1 MTKLKTT
8 FLLVLA
14 GFILVA
20 CGPNKPFEGKW
31 EGSVQ
36 GQDVKINVSA
46 ESLVI
51 SDIAETESFTCVI
64 ADPSSTES
72 KLTCSELGEATIV
85 VTGDS
90 LVMTAVNNPDE
101 PVVFSRA
108 E

>member
-1 MTKLKTT
+1 MTKLKTI

-20 CGPNKPFEGKW
+20 CGSNKPFEGKW
-31 EGSVQ
+31 EGSIQ
-36 GQDVKINVSA
+36 GIDMKINVSA
-46 ESLVI
+46 ESFVI
-51 SDIAETESFTCVI
+51 SDLDETDSFTCVI
-64 ADPSSTES
+64 ADTSSTES

-101 PVVFSRA
+101 PVVFSRV